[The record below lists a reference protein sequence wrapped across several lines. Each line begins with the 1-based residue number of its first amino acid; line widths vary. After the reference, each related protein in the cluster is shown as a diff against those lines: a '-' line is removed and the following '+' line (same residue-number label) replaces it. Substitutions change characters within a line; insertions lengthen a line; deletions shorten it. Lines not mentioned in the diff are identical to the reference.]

1 MIARDRVGYLAGM
14 SHDYDYLI
22 IGGGM
27 TADTAAKGIRERD
40 KDGTIGIIGE
50 ESTAPFPRPALSKKL
65 WTDDEFSEDDAAL
78 HTVDETGAEL
88 HLGARVD
95 TIDRDTKTVTTSTG
109 DSFGYGRLL
118 LATGGHPQQ
127 IPTLPPSDRV
137 IYYRTLEH
145 YHRLRAAAEAHPHV
159 AVVGGGY
166 IGTEIAAALVQNGS
180 SVTLIHPAD
189 VLGTQTFP
197 KVIAD
202 EVDAMFASAGVTVHG
217 GAKVEGGTSFPKGVT
232 LTLSDGTT
240 VLADYAV
247 IGLGIEPAGVLARRS
262 GLETSADG
270 GIVVDERL
278 TTADPSVLAAGDVAE
293 YPDRIL
299 GRRRVEHVDNATEMG
314 ATAGRILAGSD
325 ETYDHT
331 PYFYSDLFDA
341 WYEAVGTLDAS
352 LETVVVEKADGGRVV
367 YYVGDGEIVG
377 VLLWKVADGLDAAR
391 EVLAAH
397 AVPTSYD
404 DLI

>member
-1 MIARDRVGYLAGM
+1 M

-27 TADTAAKGIRERD
+27 VADAAAKGIRE
-40 KDGTIGIIGE
+40 KDANGTIGIVGE

-65 WTDDEFSEDDAAL
+65 WTDPDFSEDDAAL
-78 HTVDETGAEL
+78 DTADETGATL
-88 HLGARVD
+88 HLGARAD
-95 TIDRDTKTVTTSTG
+95 TIDRDAKTVTTSTG
-109 DSFGYGRLL
+109 ESFGYGRLL
-118 LATGGHPQQ
+118 IATGGHPRQ
-127 IPTLPPSDRV
+127 ITGLAPSARV

-145 YHRLRAAAEAHPHV
+145 YHRLRAAAADHPHV

-180 SVTLIHPAD
+180 SVTLVHPDD
-189 VLGTQTFP
+189 VLGSRTFP
-197 KVIAD
+197 SVIAD
-202 EVDAMFASAGVTVHG
+202 EIDTMFTDAGVRL
-217 GAKVEGGTSFPKGVT
+217 E
-232 LTLSDGTT
+232 LSDGTS
-240 VLADYAV
+240 VEADLAV

-262 GLETSADG
+262 GLETSSDG

-278 TTADPSVLAAGDVAE
+278 TTSDPDVLAAGDVAE

-299 GRRRVEHVDNATEMG
+299 GRRRVEHVDNANEMG

-325 ETYDHT
+325 EVYDHT
-331 PYFYSDLFDA
+331 PMFYSDLFDA

-352 LETVVVEKADGGRVV
+352 LRTEVVGKPDGGKVV
-367 YYVGDGEIVG
+367 YYVGDDEVVG
-377 VLLWKVADGLDAAR
+377 VLLWKVGDGVEPAKK
-391 EVLAAH
+391 VLAAH
-397 AVPTSYD
+397 TIPNSFD

>member
-1 MIARDRVGYLAGM
+1 M
-14 SHDYDYLI
+14 SRDYDYLI

-27 TADTAAKGIRERD
+27 AADAAAKGIREKD
-40 KDGTIGIIGE
+40 ADGTIGILGE

-65 WTDDEFSEDDAAL
+65 WTDPDFSEDDAAL
-78 HTVDETGAEL
+78 GTADATGAEL

-95 TIDRDTKTVTTSTG
+95 TIDRDAKAVTTSTG
-109 DSFGYGRLL
+109 DAYGYGKLL
-118 LATGGHPQQ
+118 IATGGHPRQ

-137 IYYRTLEH
+137 IYYRTLTH
-145 YHRLRAAAEAHPHV
+145 YHRLRAAVADQPRV

-166 IGTEIAAALVQNGS
+166 IGTEMAAALVQNGS
-180 SVTLIHPAD
+180 TVILIHPDD
-189 VLGTQTFP
+189 VLGSPTFP

-202 EVDAMFASAGVTVHG
+202 EIDAMFTDAGVEVHG
-217 GAKVEGGTSFPKGVT
+217 GATVEGGTPTPQGVT
-232 LTLSDGTT
+232 LDLSDGSRVT
-240 VLADYAV
+240 ADYV
-247 IGLGIEPAGVLARRS
+247 VVGLGIEPAGVLARRS

-299 GRRRVEHVDNATEMG
+299 GRRRVEHVDNADEMG
-314 ATAGRILAGSD
+314 AAAGRILAGSD
-325 ETYDHT
+325 ETYDRT

-341 WYEAVGTLDAS
+341 WYEAVGTLDAD
-352 LETVVVEKADGGRVV
+352 LEIVVVEKDDGGRVV
-367 YYVGDGEIVG
+367 YYIGDGEVVG

-391 EVLAAH
+391 DVLAAH
-397 AVPTSYD
+397 TVPDAYD

>member
-1 MIARDRVGYLAGM
+1 MHVRWRAGYPSPM

-40 KDGTIGIIGE
+40 RDGTIGILGE

-78 HTVDETGAEL
+78 HTVEETGAEL
-88 HLGARVD
+88 HLGARAD
-95 TIDRDTKTVTTSTG
+95 TIDRDAKIVTTSTG
-109 DSFGYGRLL
+109 DSYGYGKLL
-118 LATGGHPQQ
+118 LATGGHPRQ

-137 IYYRTLEH
+137 IYYRTLDH
-145 YHRLRAAAEAHPHV
+145 YHRLRAAVAGSPHV

-166 IGTEIAAALVQNGS
+166 IGTEIAAALVQNGAT
-180 SVTLIHPAD
+180 VTLVHPDD
-189 VLGTQTFP
+189 VLGSPTFP
-197 KVIAD
+197 KVIATEID
-202 EVDAMFASAGVTVHG
+202 TMFADAGVTVHG
-217 GAKVEGGTSFPKGVT
+217 GAKVEGGTSSPQGVT
-232 LTLSDGTT
+232 LDLSDGTRVT
-240 VLADYAV
+240 ADHV
-247 IGLGIEPAGVLARRS
+247 VVGLGIEPAGVLARRS
-262 GLETSADG
+262 GLQTSDDG

-278 TTADPSVLAAGDVAE
+278 TTADPSVLAAGDVAQ

-299 GRRRVEHVDNATEMG
+299 GRRRVEHVDNANEMG
-314 ATAGRILAGSD
+314 AAAGRILAGSD

-352 LETVVVEKADGGRVV
+352 LETVVVEKKDGGKVV
-367 YYVGDGEIVG
+367 YYLDDAEVVG

-397 AVPTSYD
+397 AVPESFD
-404 DLI
+404 DLV

>member
-1 MIARDRVGYLAGM
+1 M
-14 SHDYDYLI
+14 SHHYDYLI

-27 TADTAAKGIRERD
+27 TADAAAHGIREKD
-40 KDGTIGIIGE
+40 ADGTIGILGE

-65 WTDDEFSEDDAAL
+65 WTDAEFTEDDAAL
-78 HTVDETGAEL
+78 GTSADTGATV
-88 HLGARVD
+88 HLETRVES
-95 TIDRDTKTVTTSTG
+95 IDRSSKTVTTSAGQT
-109 DSFGYGRLL
+109 FEYGTLL
-118 LATGGHPQQ
+118 LATGGHPRQVASL
-127 IPTLPPSDRV
+127 TPSDRV

-145 YHRLRAAAEAHPHV
+145 YHRLRQAAADQPHV

-180 SVTLIHPAD
+180 AVTLIHPD
-189 VLGTQTFP
+189 EVLGAPTFP
-197 KVIAD
+197 RVIA
-202 EVDAMFASAGVTVHG
+202 EEIQAMFTAAGVTVHG
-217 GAKVEGGTSFPKGVT
+217 GAKVEGGSSSPTGVT
-232 LTLSDGTT
+232 LGLSDGTT
-240 VLADYAV
+240 LLADHAV
-247 IGLGIEPAGVLARRS
+247 IGLGIEPAGVLARRA
-262 GLETSADG
+262 GLATSDDG

-278 TTADPSVLAAGDVAE
+278 TTDDPAVLAAGDVAE

-314 ATAGRILAGSD
+314 AAAGRIMAGSD

-341 WYEAVGTLDAS
+341 WYEAVGTLDAE
-352 LETVVVEKADGGRVV
+352 LETVVVDKPDGGRVV
-367 YYVGDGEIVG
+367 YYLTDDEVVG
-377 VLLWKVADGLDAAR
+377 VLLWKVGDGLDAAR

-397 AVPTSYD
+397 TVPDSYD